1 MHQSPHLPHFSLSL
15 KAFSMLHLRSVL
27 LTTLLGAC
35 LTPVS
40 WTQQKSM
47 SFSVDWHGPMQ
58 GVKDSATNTPI
69 TPGDILRPTGGMVG
83 FGAATP
89 DILFTGG
96 VLGLVNY
103 NQCVGSTPG
112 TRCGVEV
119 DAMSYGTDL
128 PIPKDPN
135 SPYRILFSVDEYAF
149 GRQMPGP
156 SIFSEAPVGDI
167 CGDIITTFGLPV
179 LPVTPA
185 QAGFHLSMVDGN
197 GLFSQGAA
205 GGFAA
210 PGLGIVEP
218 NIPDSGFPNGPF
230 DKGSHVD
237 ALDLGQVSNPDVDSI
252 WFSVDSGF
260 FDPRAGVPNSDTSG
274 AQGVSGADVLERQA
288 SGVVRI
294 YAKAADLGL
303 DELGPDTDDL
313 DALILFENGTD
324 GYQPSVKL
332 YDWLPAAGGTDMLL
346 FSVRRGSAIIGKPD
360 SIQGLPIC
368 EGDLLGPAPPGLTH
382 QNPGIYI
389 SAESMGLSTSRSGG
403 AGDDDT
409 SGADV
414 DPLDGYLDCQP
425 NGIEDAIDIG
435 SGGSPDDNAN
445 GIPDECEPPG
455 ARFCFC
461 DSTTAPCSNPD
472 VDAGC
477 ANSTG
482 AGARLDSTGSS
493 SIYMDNMVLK
503 TTDMP
508 LNKFGMYFLGNGSAN
523 AFVADGVRCVGG
535 SWIRRFPAMSTGSTG
550 SFSMG
555 PGMINTIETQWGPG
569 LIAPGT
575 TMYFQSWGRD
585 IKQSPCGSG
594 SNLSNG
600 LAVTFTL

>member
-1 MHQSPHLPHFSLSL
+1 MLFL
-15 KAFSMLHLRSVL
+15 KVSSMLYLRSVL
-27 LTTLLGAC
+27 LTAFLGTC
-35 LTPVS
+35 LASVSRAQQMPVS
-40 WTQQKSM
+40 
-47 SFSVDWHGPMQ
+47 FSLDWHGPMQ
-58 GVKDSATNTPI
+58 GVNDSATGTPI
-69 TPGDILRPTGGMVG
+69 TPGDILRPAGGTVG
-83 FGAATP
+83 FGAPIP

-96 VLGLVNY
+96 LLGLVNY
-103 NQCVGSTPG
+103 NQCVGSGPG
-112 TRCGVEV
+112 TRCGIEV
-119 DAMSYGTDL
+119 DALSYGRDFR
-128 PIPKDPN
+128 ISDDPN
-135 SPYRILFSVDEYAF
+135 LSYRILFSVDEYAK
-149 GRQMPGP
+149 GRFMPGP
-156 SIFSEAPVGDI
+156 SIFSEAPSGDI
-167 CGDIITTFGLPV
+167 CADIITTFGMPV
-179 LPVTPA
+179 MPVTPT
-185 QAGFHLSMVDGN
+185 QAGLHVSMVDGN

-205 GGFAA
+205 GGFVA
-210 PGLGIVEP
+210 PGLGVVEP
-218 NIPDSGFPNGPF
+218 NVPDTGFPNGPF

-237 ALDLGQVSNPDVDSI
+237 ALDFGPVSNPKTDSI

-274 AQGVSGADVLERQA
+274 AQGVSGADVLERQP
-288 SGVVRI
+288 SGALRI
-294 YAKAADLGL
+294 YAKATDLGL
-303 DELGPDTDDL
+303 DGAGPDTDDL
-313 DALILFENGTD
+313 DVLILFENGID
-324 GYQPSVKL
+324 GYQPSTKPF
-332 YDWLPAAGGTDMLL
+332 DWLPAGGTDMLL
-346 FSVRRGSAIIGKPD
+346 FSVRRGSMVIGRLD

-389 SAESMGLSTSRSGG
+389 AAESMGLSTSRSGG
-403 AGDDDT
+403 GGDDDT

-414 DPLDGYLDCQP
+414 EPLDGFLDCQP

-435 SGGSPDDNAN
+435 SGGSPDVNAN

-461 DSTTAPCSNPD
+461 DSTTAPCGNPD

-482 AGARLDSTGSS
+482 EGASLDASGSS
-493 SIYMDNMVLK
+493 SIYLDDMVMK
-503 TTDMP
+503 TVDMP
-508 LNKFGMYFLGNGSAN
+508 LNKFGMYFMGNGSAN

-535 SWIRRFPAMSTGSTG
+535 SWIRRFSALSTGSTG

-569 LIAPGT
+569 VISPGT

-600 LAVTFTL
+600 MAVTFTL